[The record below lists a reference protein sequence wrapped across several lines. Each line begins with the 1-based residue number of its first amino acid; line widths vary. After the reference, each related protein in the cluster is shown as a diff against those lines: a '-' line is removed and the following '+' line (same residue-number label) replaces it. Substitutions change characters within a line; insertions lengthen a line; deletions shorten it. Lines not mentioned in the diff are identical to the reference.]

1 VGGARIHG
9 PRVRDYRFKLNKKLK
24 QLARKSA
31 LSYKAKENNITVLE
45 NFNMET
51 PKTKEFI
58 NILSNLKLSNMKTL
72 MIVPD
77 YNNNVYM
84 SGRNLPKTKVVA
96 AKDVNT
102 YEILNAN
109 KVIIV
114 EDSVKAFENLF
125 NQA

>member
-1 VGGARIHG
+1 
-9 PRVRDYRFKLNKKLK
+9 
-24 QLARKSA
+24 
-31 LSYKAKENNITVLE
+31 
-45 NFNMET
+45 
-51 PKTKEFI
+51 
-58 NILSNLKLSNMKTL
+58 MKTL